1 MARIMSPVVWATGGA
16 GTAGRVKVGDPMVC
30 AARAGAARETEHRR
44 SARIT
49 RRRWGTVP
57 VRRRGGVRLRI
68 GCSPLLKRP
77 KRFSQ
82 RRSELM
88 ECQERSVMTEFA
100 NRMVQDR

>member
-16 GTAGRVKVGDPMVC
+16 GMAGPGKAGNPMVC

-57 VRRRGGVRLRI
+57 VRLRGAVRLRI

-88 ECQERSVMTEFA
+88 ECQEMSLMAEFGD
-100 NRMVQDR
+100 RMVQDR